1 MKVKVFRSNYTSR
14 PSRDL
19 QNFVLISSVVLDI
32 EGKILTVRQ
41 QKKKNFRPNKQ
52 YMDASHAINLKC
64 SNKKDLEKP

>member
-41 QKKKNFRPNKQ
+41 QKKKISDQTNNIWMPVT
-52 YMDASHAINLKC
+52 
-64 SNKKDLEKP
+64 P